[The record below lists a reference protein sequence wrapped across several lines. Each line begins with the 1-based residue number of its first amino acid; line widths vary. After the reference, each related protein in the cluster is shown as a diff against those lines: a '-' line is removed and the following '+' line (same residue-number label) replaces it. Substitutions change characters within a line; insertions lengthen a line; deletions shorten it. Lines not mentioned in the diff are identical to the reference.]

1 MKLVPLKA
9 VCLSWSSINLHHIGC
24 HPPFDLFCSFSTT
37 TKNMFMINSQKLQNC
52 TADCRVW
59 ETSEFEIPSIRQ
71 YSTYLN
77 VSECPH
83 SSIWLG
89 DFNQQQLISNLH
101 SRTLCWCQFLGR
113 CCCFSSILILGSFQ
127 QFHGIKCWK
136 CGKVRPVPWNLSTIR
151 FWRYKNIMCTEMLH
165 FHRPL
170 DFITHC
176 HLGCLVNHVC
186 SLKTLV
192 GNMKLEQHTNGV
204 RQATSSSS
212 MLNPP
217 TTNGLLAATSS
228 SSNRTSRVSSSKLY
242 SIRMSSGGHQQWYAG
257 QPGSQNK
264 YFRMFYHPVS
274 ELQVSDV

>member
-1 MKLVPLKA
+1 MSAFFHLARWLQSTAADLQFALPHFVLVSIPWSMLLVQFNFNFRIFPAVPPDQMLEVLEGATSTLK
-9 VCLSWSSINLHHIGC
+9 SFHHQI
-24 HPPFDLFCSFSTT
+24 LTSLWL
-37 TKNMFMINSQKLQNC
+37 QKH
-52 TADCRVW
+52 
-59 ETSEFEIPSIRQ
+59 
-71 YSTYLN
+71 N
-77 VSECPH
+77 VH
-83 SSIWLG
+83 G
-89 DFNQQQLISNLH
+89 DAA
-101 SRTLCWCQFLGR
+101 
-113 CCCFSSILILGSFQ
+113 
-127 QFHGIKCWK
+127 
-136 CGKVRPVPWNLSTIR
+136 
-151 FWRYKNIMCTEMLH
+151 

-192 GNMKLEQHTNGV
+192 GNMKLTQHTNGV

-264 YFRMFYHPVS
+264 YFRMLYHPVS